1 MIGLQLKYCRI
12 GTYQEVAGEEKVSE
26 PLNDIAQEL
35 SITDTMQNVELNYG
49 EVKSDVKSTGERN
62 IEVRKYRFQDK
73 IVVIS
78 VYREHYSEIHDFK
91 KVNDV
96 VLEPLCTEHIHEDTI
111 DLTDKRFRNRG
122 AATRTNK
129 AIKTRC

>member
-49 EVKSDVKSTGERN
+49 EVKSDVKSTG
-62 IEVRKYRFQDK
+62 
-73 IVVIS
+73 
-78 VYREHYSEIHDFK
+78 
-91 KVNDV
+91 
-96 VLEPLCTEHIHEDTI
+96 
-111 DLTDKRFRNRG
+111 
-122 AATRTNK
+122 
-129 AIKTRC
+129 